1 MSNQTDCI
9 FCQIVVGSV
18 KSWPVYESEHAYAFF
33 DINPVNEY
41 HTLVIPKR
49 HFTNLFDVPVAELAH
64 VMAAVKH
71 VTDLLHA
78 KAGIENIQIIN
89 SSGVAAQQDVFH
101 LHFHVIPRHRGDGQ
115 NIGWAVRPG
124 ISARFD
130 DLLQRLQ

>member
-1 MSNQTDCI
+1 MAGIRIRTRLRL
-9 FCQIVVGSV
+9 
-18 KSWPVYESEHAYAFF
+18 F

-78 KAGIENIQIIN
+78 KAGIENIRSSIAPAWQHNKTCFICIFTSFPDTEAMDKTSDGRCVPTYRHVLTTCCNIYNKTIVEN
-89 SSGVAAQQDVFH
+89 SE
-101 LHFHVIPRHRGDGQ
+101 
-115 NIGWAVRPG
+115 
-124 ISARFD
+124 
-130 DLLQRLQ
+130 